1 MGKAQTESALAN
13 GNDNLTGENRRQR
26 NLRPLARL
34 WPYLARY
41 KPQLVAAICFLLLA
55 AGTTLT
61 LPVAVRNMIDQ
72 GFIGNNTSFI
82 GNYFSALVVVAAL
95 LAFASACRYY
105 FVIWLGER
113 VISDVR
119 KDVFSHVATLSPSFY
134 DKARSGE
141 IVSRLTADTTQIKS
155 AVGATA
161 SMALRNILLGI
172 GALGAMVYTSPRL
185 SLFVIGAIPLIVFP
199 IIAFGRAVRRRS
211 RKAQDTLA
219 DATAYA
225 SEAIGA
231 IRILQAF
238 ATANSV
244 ARRFSTAVENAFD
257 AARKAIAMRAL
268 LTAFA
273 IFLIFSSV
281 IAVLWI
287 GARDVL
293 SGTMTPGLLS
303 QFLLYAIFA
312 AGSLGALSEVWGE
325 LSQAAGA
332 AERITE
338 LLNEEP
344 DIKAPKNPKALPE
357 PVKGEIVFD
366 QVSFAYPARPG
377 EPALRDA
384 NLAIKAGETLAV
396 VGPSGAGK
404 STLTALLLRY
414 YDPVSGNITLDGIA
428 LGDLDPEALRSKIAI
443 VPQDTV
449 IFAATAHENIAL
461 AREDASREDVIAAA
475 EAANA
480 HDFIT
485 AMPEG
490 YDTQL
495 GERGVTL
502 SGGQRQ
508 RIAIARAILKDA
520 PVLLLDEATSALDA
534 ESERLVQDAMERLMQ
549 GRTTIVIAHRLATI
563 KKADRIIVMDH
574 GKIVETG
581 THASLSKKK
590 NGLYA
595 HLASLQFDMERPAG
609 KQAAE

>member
-1 MGKAQTESALAN
+1 MAN
-13 GNDNLTGENRRQR
+13 GNATEAEKDRKRR

-34 WPYLARY
+34 WPYLGRY
-41 KPQLVAAICFLLLA
+41 KPQVIAAICFLLLA

-72 GFIGNNTSFI
+72 GFIGNNASFV
-82 GNYFSALVVVAAL
+82 GNYFSALVGVAAL
-95 LAFASACRYY
+95 LALASACRYY

-113 VISDVR
+113 VVSDVR
-119 KDVFSHVATLSPSFY
+119 KDVFSHVAILSPSFY

-161 SMALRNILLGI
+161 SMALRNTLLGL

-185 SLFVIGAIPLIVFP
+185 SMIVIGAIPLIVFP

-211 RKAQDTLA
+211 RNAQDTLA

-238 ATANSV
+238 ATGNSV
-244 ARRFSTAVENAFD
+244 SRRFSSAVETAFD
-257 AARKAIAMRAL
+257 AARKAVAMRAL

-287 GARDVL
+287 GARDVMA
-293 SGTMTPGLLS
+293 GTMTPGLLS

-344 DIKAPKNPKALPE
+344 DIKAPENPATLPR
-357 PVKGEIVFD
+357 PVRGEIAFNG
-366 QVSFAYPARPG
+366 VSFAYPARP
-377 EPALRDA
+377 EELALRNA
-384 NLAIKAGETLAV
+384 NLSIKAGETLAV

-414 YDPVSGNITLDGIA
+414 YDPASGQITLDGID
-428 LGDLDPEALRSKIAI
+428 LKDLDPGALRAEIAI

-449 IFAATAHENIAL
+449 VFAASAHENIAL
-461 AREDASREDVIAAA
+461 AREDATREEVIAAA
-475 EAANA
+475 KAANA
-480 HDFIT
+480 HDFLT
-485 AMPEG
+485 EMSEG

-534 ESERLVQDAMERLMQ
+534 ESERLVQDAMERLMK

-563 KKADRIIVMDH
+563 KKADRIIVMDR
-574 GKIVETG
+574 GEIVESG

-595 HLASLQFDMERPAG
+595 HLASLQFDLERPAG

>member
-1 MGKAQTESALAN
+1 MREGRAKADAAKQADAKS
-13 GNDNLTGENRRQR
+13 GR

-41 KPQLVAAICFLLLA
+41 KARVSAAIFFLLLA

-61 LPVAVRNMIDQ
+61 LPVAVRNMIDM
-72 GFIGNNTSFI
+72 GFIGNDASFV

-95 LAFASACRYY
+95 LAIASAARYY

-119 KDVFSHVATLSPSFY
+119 KDVFAHVVQLSPAFY
-134 DKARSGE
+134 DQARSGE

-161 SMALRNILLGI
+161 SMALRNTLLGL
-172 GALGAMVYTSPRL
+172 GALGAMIYTSPRL
-185 SLFVIGAIPLIVFP
+185 SMIVIAAIPLIVLP
-199 IIAFGRAVRRRS
+199 IVGFGRAVRRRS
-211 RKAQDTLA
+211 RAAQDTLA

-238 ATANSV
+238 AVGGSAS
-244 ARRFSTAVENAFD
+244 RRFSQAVETAFG
-257 AARKAIAMRAL
+257 AARKAVAMRAL
-268 LTAFA
+268 LTAVA

-287 GARDVL
+287 GASDVM
-293 SGTMTPGLLS
+293 SGAITAGLLS

-332 AERITE
+332 AERIAE

-344 DIKAPKNPKALPE
+344 DIRAPQSPKTLPQ
-357 PVKGEIVFD
+357 PVRGEIAFEG
-366 QVSFAYPARPG
+366 VSFAYPARPD
-377 EPALRDA
+377 ELALRDA
-384 NLAIKAGETLAV
+384 DFTIRAGETVAV

-404 STLTALLLRY
+404 STLTALLLRF
-414 YDPVSGNITLDGIA
+414 YDPASGRITLDGVDVR
-428 LGDLDPEALRSKIAI
+428 DLDPEALRSKIAI

-449 IFAATAHENIAL
+449 IFAASAHDNIAL
-461 AREDASREDVIAAA
+461 GREAASRQEVVAAA
-475 EAANA
+475 KAANA
-480 HDFIT
+480 DDFLS
-485 AMPEG
+485 AAARG
-490 YDTQL
+490 YDTEL

-508 RIAIARAILKDA
+508 RVAIARAILKDA

-534 ESERLVQDAMERLMQ
+534 ESERLVQDAMERLMK
-549 GRTTIVIAHRLATI
+549 GRTTLIIAHRLATI
-563 KKADRIIVMDH
+563 LKADRIIVMDK
-574 GKIVETG
+574 GRIVETG
-581 THASLSKKK
+581 THAALARKK

-595 HLASLQFDMERPAG
+595 RLAKLQFDTGLAD
-609 KQAAE
+609 AAE